1 MRYIVIRY
9 TIERGDTMEKDT
21 KAQKYLPLTE
31 ATYYILISLVTPLH
45 GYGIMQNVEE
55 ISKGQVKLGPGTL
68 YGALN
73 KLEKEDLIVKVNNN
87 ENDRRKYYVLTEFGK
102 KVVSLEYNRLRVLV
116 KCSEKIV
123 EDIGGGKDGEEI

>member
-9 TIERGDTMEKDT
+9 TIERGDTMEKEI
-21 KAQKYLPLTE
+21 KAKKYLPLTE
-31 ATYYILISLVTPLH
+31 ATYYILISLVKPLH

-55 ISKGQVKLGPGTL
+55 ISKGQVNLGPGTL

-73 KLEKEDLIVKVNNN
+73 KLEKEGLIVKAGNN

-102 KVVSLEYNRLRVLV
+102 KVVKLECNRLKALV
-116 KCSEKIV
+116 KCSEMII
-123 EDIGGGKDGEEI
+123 EAIGGGKDEEEI